1 MNQESTMS
9 EPTVEEIESIVDRI
23 RSEETLLN
31 EDIPTLINTLDRSIE
46 AHVNATEG
54 LLILTEQQERILEK
68 EYPDIVEAL
77 LSSRQ
82 SLVIAGGLLHGLVSL
97 RVREI
102 PVQSIES
109 GLSMAREKLVDYI
122 DKISEGTPGSEEVV
136 PGGGSVPF
144 ELGLRLNQYADS
156 VAGREQ
162 LVIEEAG
169 NALKGVPGEYAKQ
182 VGADPYDTVTEI
194 QARVGHEEG
203 VKLGVSDS
211 GQVSEMD
218 GDSNRVST
226 DQVFRYCY
234 NGIGAVHFILHFER
248 TPSQLLR
255 SEAVLTEELR

>member
-1 MNQESTMS
+1 MS

-31 EDIPTLINTLDRSIE
+31 EDIPMLIGALSGSVGAQI
-46 AHVNATEG
+46 NATEG
-54 LLILTEQQERILEK
+54 LLALTEQQERILEE
-68 EYPDIVEAL
+68 EYPEIVESL

-82 SLVIAGGLLHGLVSL
+82 SLIIAGGLLHGLVSL
-97 RVREI
+97 RVRNI
-102 PVQSIES
+102 PVQTIKL
-109 GLSMAREKLVDYI
+109 GLSMAREKLIDYI
-122 DKISEGTPGSEEVV
+122 DEISEETPGSDEVV
-136 PGGGSVPF
+136 PGGGSVAF
-144 ELGLRLNQYADS
+144 ELALRLNRYADS

-162 LVIEEAG
+162 LVIEEVG

-182 VGADPYDTVTEI
+182 VGADPIDVVVEI
-194 QARVGHEEG
+194 QTRIESEEA

-218 GDSNRVST
+218 GNNNRVST

-255 SEAVLTEELR
+255 SEAVLTEELG